1 MSEDSKSL
9 VEEVEDL
16 SWGEFGKLASGY
28 LRIPLALVFVEMLY
42 WFITQP
48 TNTLGLIQESEAW
61 IWYQLTELI
70 YGPGSATLSEY
81 NGWTT
86 LVTLNH
92 PDFWYGEIRLY
103 VSDECAGVHEMLFIT
118 VLIMMSSGVPQRLR
132 IKSAAVA
139 CGIVYVL
146 NIARL
151 LALYPIAI
159 SGCVENPNMMN
170 CEQPMHEFHA
180 FVYQWGFLIMLILMW
195 LVWFKWVN
203 AGDMIRKEQ
212 MSSKG
217 KWKFIYRNKWTNLHK
232 TALVASIVL
241 LFGAFANIWLD
252 ADAMQAKET
261 VDACDYFSSVT
272 ESCGDARN
280 AWAQEIQTSWSLAT
294 LGLVGIASTVI
305 AIDRPDKEVKV
316 NSDSDSTDEEL
327 SDSTNEKNIKITNIT
342 IKDSVVIDSIIGSAE
357 E

>member
-1 MSEDSKSL
+1 MAGGSKPL
-9 VEEVEDL
+9 IEEVEDL
-16 SWGEFGKLASGY
+16 SWGEVGKLAHGY
-28 LRIPLALVFVEMLY
+28 LRIPLALLFVEMLY

-48 TNTLGLIQESEAW
+48 TNTLGVIQESEAW

-132 IKSAAVA
+132 IKSALVA

-159 SGCVENPNMMN
+159 SGCLENPNMMN
-170 CEQPMHEFHA
+170 CEQPMHDFHL
-180 FVYQWGFLIMLILMW
+180 FIYQWGFLIVLILMW
-195 LVWFKWVN
+195 LAWFKWVN

-217 KWKFIYRNKWTNLHK
+217 KWTFIYRNKWNNLHK
-232 TALVASIVL
+232 VALVASFL
-241 LFGAFANIWLD
+241 LIFGAFANVWLD
-252 ADAMQAKET
+252 EDAMNAKET
-261 VDACDYFSSVT
+261 ADTCDYFSPGA
-272 ESCGDARN
+272 ESCGDARDD
-280 AWAQEIQTSWSLAT
+280 WAQEIQTSWSLAT
-294 LGLVGIASTVI
+294 LGLVGIASTVV
-305 AIDRPDKEVKV
+305 AIDRPDKDEDNK
-316 NSDSDSTDEEL
+316 NSSSSEE
-327 SDSTNEKNIKITNIT
+327 
-342 IKDSVVIDSIIGSAE
+342 
-357 E
+357 